1 MEWAKKTGRVQGAE
15 QQELLEF
22 ARKTLEA
29 AEKDGDIF
37 KPAAS
42 KKRGAEEE
50 PEEVPPLPKAESKKP
65 AAPLVGALT
74 HVSLCCLFTVVH
86 PECYIVFLYSFSA
99 SPVHGIYRW
108 RHELRSRSIVS
119 LDEEPLRPLI
129 SAAQAAPWV
138 LP

>member
-50 PEEVPPLPKAESKKP
+50 PEEVPPPPKAESKKP

-74 HVSLCCLFTVVH
+74 HASLCCLF
-86 PECYIVFLYSFSA
+86 SA
-99 SPVHGIYRW
+99 LH
-108 RHELRSRSIVS
+108 L
-119 LDEEPLRPLI
+119 
-129 SAAQAAPWV
+129 
-138 LP
+138 